1 MSEAD
6 KLYEEELL
14 KKVKDIEN
22 ALNYYINR
30 NKDLEME
37 NKIYKGMYE
46 HRVDEYIKNVKN

>member
-1 MSEAD
+1 MSEEN